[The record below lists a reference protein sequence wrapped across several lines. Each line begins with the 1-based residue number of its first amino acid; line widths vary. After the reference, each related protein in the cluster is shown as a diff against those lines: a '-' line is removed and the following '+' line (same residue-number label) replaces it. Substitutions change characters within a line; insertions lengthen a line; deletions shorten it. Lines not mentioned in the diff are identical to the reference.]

1 LERQAM
7 KDSLD
12 NSYFWSEFLKRLS
25 HTNPE
30 YDVEV
35 IRSMCEATKIPAAR
49 VLAKMK
55 TYMHYADA
63 STAAH

>member
-1 LERQAM
+1 M
-7 KDSLD
+7 SDSLD
-12 NSYFWSEFLKRLS
+12 NSFFWSEFLKRLS
-25 HTNPE
+25 HTDPE
-30 YDVEV
+30 YDAEI

-55 TYMHYADA
+55 AHMHYTDP

>member
-1 LERQAM
+1 M

-12 NSYFWSEFLKRLS
+12 NPYFWSEFLKRLS

-35 IRSMCEATKIPAAR
+35 IRSMCEATKIQRRACSQR
-49 VLAKMK
+49 
-55 TYMHYADA
+55 
-63 STAAH
+63 

>member
-1 LERQAM
+1 MVGKAM
-7 KDSLD
+7 RDSLD
-12 NSYFWSEFLKRLS
+12 NPYFWGEFLKRLS
-25 HTNPE
+25 HT
-30 YDVEV
+30 DI

-55 TYMHYADA
+55 TYMHYANA